1 MKRYANVS
9 GESGVIAYDERPG
22 LIVVQFQGG
31 EKYEYTARSAGA
43 SVVADM
49 QRLARAGRGLST
61 FIAKHRP
68 RFARR
73 L

>member
-68 RFARR
+68 GFARR